1 MIYRTLIILLLAVV
15 TIMPGISCSWMD
27 DVPILTWFVEDDDEE
42 ERKEFH
48 DLLVLIAILSN
59 NGHNG
64 NLTVQS
70 LEVKTKISSLSNPNR
85 AIFCSL
91 LQTQDPSQFKEYCLN
106 P

>member
-1 MIYRTLIILLLAVV
+1 
-15 TIMPGISCSWMD
+15 MD
-27 DVPILTWFVEDDDEE
+27 DVPILTWFVEDEDEE

-64 NLTVQS
+64 NLTAQS
-70 LEVKTKISSLSNPNR
+70 LEVKTKISSLSDTNR
-85 AIFCSL
+85 ATFCSL
-91 LQTQDPSQFKEYCLN
+91 LQIQNKKDFQNYCLN

>member
-1 MIYRTLIILLLAVV
+1 MIHRTLIILLLAVV
-15 TIMPGISCSWMD
+15 TVVPGISCSWMD

-42 ERKEFH
+42 EKQFH

-64 NLTVQS
+64 PLTAQNL
-70 LEVKTKISSLSNPNR
+70 EIKTKIASLSDTNR
-85 AIFCSL
+85 AAFCSL
-91 LQTQDPSQFKEYCLN
+91 LQTQDPKEFQTFCLN

>member
-1 MIYRTLIILLLAVV
+1 
-15 TIMPGISCSWMD
+15 MPGISCSWMD
-27 DVPILTWFVEDDDEE
+27 DVPILTWFVEDDEE
-42 ERKEFH
+42 ERKQFH

-70 LEVKTKISSLSNPNR
+70 YEVKTKMASFSDSKR
-85 AIFCSL
+85 AVFCSL
-91 LQTQDPSQFKEYCLN
+91 LQTQDPEGFRTYCLK